1 MESQPSPNVDAA
13 KKRGNEDE
21 TLVEERKS
29 AENSEE
35 EESGSIP
42 DEIELQQNQ
51 KEIN

>member
-1 MESQPSPNVDAA
+1 MESQPSPSIGTA

-35 EESGSIP
+35 DESGSIP
-42 DEIELQQNQ
+42 DEIELQ
-51 KEIN
+51 